1 MRDKRKPNTPA
12 LETYKSCVKTR
23 MRAPRRNIIL
33 AGGRGWRR
41 IKGTEKKIQL
51 TVEGVGFF
59 PPLQMCSCS
68 FHCEHRDILSAFME
82 VKSRQGFI
90 SYVYANRNKSWQSS
104 EQVCSY
110 SRPRL
115 GNFTGH
121 IPVVLVEQIQFE
133 IYFGLI
139 DLKASSLLL
148 QHCRSIAVPRAA

>member
-1 MRDKRKPNTPA
+1 MLKPIRELQEEILSWLGEA
-12 LETYKSCVKTR
+12 GGGES
-23 MRAPRRNIIL
+23 RAPRRKYSSRL
-33 AGGRGWRR
+33 R
-41 IKGTEKKIQL
+41 EL
-51 TVEGVGFF
+51 GFF
-59 PPLQMCSCS
+59 LPLQMCSCS
-68 FHCEHRDILSAFME
+68 FHCEHRDILSAFTE
-82 VKSRQGFI
+82 VKSHWGFI
-90 SYVYANRNKSWQSS
+90 SYVYANRNKSSQSS

-148 QHCRSIAVPRAA
+148 QHCRSIAMPRAA